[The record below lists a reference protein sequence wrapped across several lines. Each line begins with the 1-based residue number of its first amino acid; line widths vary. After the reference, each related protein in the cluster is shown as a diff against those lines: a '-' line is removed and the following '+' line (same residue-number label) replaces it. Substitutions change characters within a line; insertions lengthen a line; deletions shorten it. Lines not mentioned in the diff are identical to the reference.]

1 MHHRFIGG
9 MSFLDNL
16 WQQLLPASW
25 QLTLF
30 IFFFVYILRYKQ
42 ENKFSMQLHVLLKF
56 LYAVILILNAVLF
69 LVESQRDFLFM
80 QRFSWVSWQLFWW
93 SSRFLQKNRTSL
105 ILFQPFLAVFFRFL
119 FLYLNLVNEPKAS
132 GDSEA
137 FLCYWSLLLRS
148 IISFGSSTISS
159 GSRLLSFSS
168 SL

>member
-1 MHHRFIGG
+1 MCFTYRHHRFIGG

-69 LVESQRDFLFM
+69 LVESQRDFLFYATLFM
-80 QRFSWVSWQLFWW
+80 SILTIILMEFTLSAKKQNELDFISAVSCCVLP
-93 SSRFLQKNRTSL
+93 
-105 ILFQPFLAVFFRFL
+105 I
-119 FLYLNLVNEPKAS
+119 
-132 GDSEA
+132 
-137 FLCYWSLLLRS
+137 CISLLE
-148 IISFGSSTISS
+148 
-159 GSRLLSFSS
+159 LS
-168 SL
+168 